1 MYSAEYRFKYTFL
14 ERCSK
19 NIEYVLRLIEY
30 S

>member
-19 NIEYVLRLIEY
+19 NIEYVLRLIEN